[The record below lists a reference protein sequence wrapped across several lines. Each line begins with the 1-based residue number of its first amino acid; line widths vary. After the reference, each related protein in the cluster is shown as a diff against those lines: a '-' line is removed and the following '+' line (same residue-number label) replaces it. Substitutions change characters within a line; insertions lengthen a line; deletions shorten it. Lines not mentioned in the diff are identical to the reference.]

1 MSGHV
6 RPAVR
11 SPAASIAYM
20 PGRSGAMLVV
30 AGHGRTPDGSP
41 GQLVKN
47 FLLDI
52 ADNTA
57 ALLSGG

>member
-30 AGHGRTPDGSP
+30 AGHGRTDHRVN
-41 GQLVKN
+41 L
-47 FLLDI
+47 
-52 ADNTA
+52 
-57 ALLSGG
+57 